1 MTGFFIKVLLTGIA
15 VIIAT
20 YLLPGVTITGSFFTA
35 FIFAFVLALLNTFV
49 KPVLTF
55 LTIPITI
62 MTLGLFLIVINVGMV
77 LLADYL
83 VDGIDVAGFIT
94 ALIFGIVIAILTWIL
109 NLIF

>member
-15 VIIAT
+15 VIVAT

-55 LTIPITI
+55 LTIPISI

-83 VDGIDVAGFIT
+83 VDGIDVAGFVT
-94 ALIFGIVIAILTWIL
+94 ALIFGLAIAVLTWIL

>member
-1 MTGFFIKVLLTGIA
+1 MKGFFIKVILTGVA

-62 MTLGLFLIVINVGMV
+62 LTLGIFLIIINVGMV

-83 VDGIDVAGFIT
+83 VSGIDIAGFFA
-94 ALIFGIVIAILTWIL
+94 ALIFAIVIAILTWIL
-109 NLIF
+109 DLIF

>member
-1 MTGFFIKVLLTGIA
+1 MTGFFIKVLITGIA

-20 YLLPGVTITGSFFTA
+20 YIIPGVTITDSFLTA

-83 VDGIDVAGFIT
+83 VDGIDIAGFFT
-94 ALIFGIVIAILTWIL
+94 ALIFGIAIAVLTWIL